1 MNEDEDEQDYNHF
14 ELGKNISL
22 PDEEDLGIGE
32 HSPLSPK

>member
-1 MNEDEDEQDYNHF
+1 MNDYEEDYKDF

-22 PDEEDLGIGE
+22 PDEEDLGTGE